1 LVLAVITQ
9 RNQRPDLR
17 EPQVIF
23 QQLLLSAQVGGRAV
37 LQLEALEGQELHQ
50 PRLSV
55 TQAATAETLVVRGPA
70 AAAAALR
77 AILV

>member
-1 LVLAVITQ
+1 M
-9 RNQRPDLR
+9 
-17 EPQVIF
+17 
-23 QQLLLSAQVGGRAV
+23 LSAQVGGRAV

-55 TQAATAETLVVRGPA
+55 TQAATAETLAFRGQA
-70 AAAAALR
+70 AAAAVLL